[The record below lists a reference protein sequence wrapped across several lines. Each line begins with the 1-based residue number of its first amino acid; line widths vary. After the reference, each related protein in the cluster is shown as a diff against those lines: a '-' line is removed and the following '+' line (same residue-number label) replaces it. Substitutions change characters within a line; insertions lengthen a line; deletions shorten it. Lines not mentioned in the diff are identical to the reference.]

1 MSYDILIVSTSCSKQ
16 MYDTISAARTK
27 KSLDPAQRVFL
38 TLAQELKRLGNSV
51 TCISSVPYSRNNVNL
66 KAFERTEETVGG
78 IKYIYPG
85 FRMGTFNRLIDVGV
99 NGRTE
104 IKNWVCKKSKHEKVL
119 ICDSLVIPL
128 CYEARRLCK
137 SNGIRSYA
145 YVTDYPSLATSI
157 KSTSGFSI
165 KTLLQR
171 CIDSFADMDIRK
183 YDGYILVAE
192 KLIELIKPKRNN
204 YIVVEDL
211 AEIPD
216 RLDREMP
223 RNEAF
228 TILYGGA
235 LCERFGINKL
245 VDAITMLPD
254 SNVRMFFYGSGES
267 VEYIKKIA
275 EKDKRIIYGG
285 VVPYDE
291 LQTIQKKA
299 DLLVNPRPSDEVF
312 AGYSFPSKTTSY
324 MISGTPVLTTKI
336 PGIPKEYYPHLF
348 LFFDET
354 ADDMSKRILQIR
366 SIPTAELYQMG
377 QKAFT
382 FLAEQKGSKK
392 QTQRIIS
399 FLNENL
405 K

>member
-1 MSYDILIVSTSCSKQ
+1 MKYDFLIVSTSCSKQ
-16 MYDTISAARTK
+16 MYDTISATRTK
-27 KSLDPAQRVFL
+27 KSLDPAQRVFH
-38 TLAQELKRLGNSV
+38 TLAAELNRLGNTV
-51 TCISSVPYSRNNVNL
+51 TCLTAVPYSQNNVDL
-66 KAFERTEETVGG
+66 KVFERVEETIDG
-78 IKYIYPG
+78 IRYIYPG
-85 FRMGTFNRLIDVGV
+85 FRLGTFSRLIDVGL
-99 NGRTE
+99 NGRKE
-104 IKNWVCKKSKHEKVL
+104 IKKWIREKSNNEKIL

-128 CYEARRLCK
+128 CYEARKLCR

-157 KSTSGFSI
+157 KSTSRYSL
-165 KTLLQR
+165 KSLLQR
-171 CIDSFADMDIRK
+171 GFDNFADRDIRK

-192 KLIELIKPKRNN
+192 KLIELIKPQKGN

-211 AEIPD
+211 AEIPV
-216 RLDREMP
+216 RLNRDMP
-223 RNEAF
+223 HNEKF

-245 VDAITMLPD
+245 ADAITMLPD
-254 SNVRMFFYGSGES
+254 NNVRMLFYGSGES
-267 VEYIKKIA
+267 VEYIKKLE

-336 PGIPKEYYPHLF
+336 PGIPSDYYPFL
-348 LFFDET
+348 LFF
-354 ADDMSKRILQIR
+354 
-366 SIPTAELYQMG
+366 TAETTEGIAEMIQKVSKMSPEILYERG
-377 QKAFT
+377 KEAFD
-382 FLAEQKGSKK
+382 FLVNNKGSKK
-392 QTQRIIS
+392 QTQRIVL